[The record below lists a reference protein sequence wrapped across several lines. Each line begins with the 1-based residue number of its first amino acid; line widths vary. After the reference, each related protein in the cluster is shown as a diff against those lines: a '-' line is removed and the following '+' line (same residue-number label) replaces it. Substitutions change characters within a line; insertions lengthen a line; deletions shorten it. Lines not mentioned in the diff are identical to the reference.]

1 MPNTKLLHCE
11 SKRGT
16 EALNVAG
23 PFGNAYGQSSCRTN
37 HTAYAMCN
45 GDIMSG
51 IESVPSAYLS
61 IGFLAI
67 LGIIMPLTNFLIT
80 WVVRPKVDP
89 ARPHITKSYLL
100 EGYEVDHS
108 LYPRRLTTFECGSEP
123 VGDAMIQFHFQ
134 YYWYAIIFLV
144 FDVAFMFLVLGGMV
158 VGNATS
164 SELAENSRGTAV
176 EDAKMAMMILA
187 IFFSTMSA
195 GVWYVFRKR
204 GRIYI

>member
-1 MPNTKLLHCE
+1 M
-11 SKRGT
+11 
-16 EALNVAG
+16 
-23 PFGNAYGQSSCRTN
+23 
-37 HTAYAMCN
+37 
-45 GDIMSG
+45 
-51 IESVPSAYLS
+51 
-61 IGFLAI
+61 
-67 LGIIMPLTNFLIT
+67 
-80 WVVRPKVDP
+80 
-89 ARPHITKSYLL
+89 

-164 SELAENSRGTAV
+164 PELAENSRGTAV

>member
-1 MPNTKLLHCE
+1 
-11 SKRGT
+11 
-16 EALNVAG
+16 
-23 PFGNAYGQSSCRTN
+23 
-37 HTAYAMCN
+37 
-45 GDIMSG
+45 MSG

-61 IGFLAI
+61 IGFLTVV
-67 LGIIMPLTNFLIT
+67 GIIMPLTNFLIT

-89 ARPHITKSYLL
+89 ARPHITRSYLL
-100 EGYEVDHS
+100 EGYERDHS

-123 VGDAMIQFHFQ
+123 VGEAMIQFHFQ

-158 VGNATS
+158 ASDATS
-164 SELAENSRGTAV
+164 GTGDTDAAVSKAVDALTTLA
-176 EDAKMAMMILA
+176 M
-187 IFFSTMSA
+187 FFATMSL

>member
-1 MPNTKLLHCE
+1 
-11 SKRGT
+11 
-16 EALNVAG
+16 
-23 PFGNAYGQSSCRTN
+23 
-37 HTAYAMCN
+37 
-45 GDIMSG
+45 MSG
-51 IESVPSAYLS
+51 IESVPSEYLS
-61 IGFLAI
+61 IGFLTI

-89 ARPHITKSYLL
+89 ARPHVTRSYLL
-100 EGYEVDHS
+100 EGYERDHS

-158 VGNATS
+158 AADAT
-164 SELAENSRGTAV
+164 APGVTDRTAAV
-176 EDAKMAMMILA
+176 AGATEALTTLA
-187 IFFSTMSA
+187 IFFATMA
-195 GVWYVFRKR
+195 LGVWYVFRKR